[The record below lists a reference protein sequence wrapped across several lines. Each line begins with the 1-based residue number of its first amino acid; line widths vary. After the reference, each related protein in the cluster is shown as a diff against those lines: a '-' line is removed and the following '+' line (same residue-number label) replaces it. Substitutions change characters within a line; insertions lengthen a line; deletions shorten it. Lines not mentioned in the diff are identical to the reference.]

1 MPSSP
6 SFAIFGL
13 TLSGVATSV
22 LSTALLST
30 AQSTAEKS
38 DGRDRK
44 EGADADAA
52 APAGLREA
60 LLSALVWPATLTV
73 PLVLH
78 RREVYTRLLPR
89 RLYEEPVELGGAQLR
104 PPLGLALGIGAV
116 VVGQVATIAYHYAR
130 RARLLGTPTAVQV
143 RRRPAPAA
151 GSRMQP
157 SLTWFLRSQAKGARS
172 YEFAE
177 GVGKCALRLALSA
190 LSARGAPADLGAVAH
205 SHVANPEGLLM
216 CAPFAR
222 LWTPFRF

>member
-22 LSTALLST
+22 LSTALST
-30 AQSTAEKS
+30 AQSTAG

-44 EGADADAA
+44 EGAAAAAA

-143 RRRPAPAA
+143 RRRAPPAPARLARLHDHRSPGSPIA
-151 GSRMQP
+151 GEGRAQLRVCGGGGQVRAP
-157 SLTWFLRSQAKGARS
+157 ARPLRSARVWR
-172 YEFAE
+172 A
-177 GVGKCALRLALSA
+177 C
-190 LSARGAPADLGAVAH
+190 
-205 SHVANPEGLLM
+205 
-216 CAPFAR
+216 
-222 LWTPFRF
+222 

>member
-1 MPSSP
+1 MPSG

-22 LSTALLST
+22 LSTALST
-30 AQSTAEKS
+30 PQTTAKA

-44 EGADADAA
+44 EGAAAAAA

-60 LLSALVWPATLTV
+60 LLSALVWPASLTV

-89 RLYEEPVELGGAQLR
+89 RLYEEPVELGGTQLR

-143 RRRPAPAA
+143 RRRARPRGWLPSAHDRRSPGSPIAGEGRAQLRVCGGGGQVRAPA
-151 GSRMQP
+151 RP
-157 SLTWFLRSQAKGARS
+157 LRPAR
-172 YEFAE
+172 A
-177 GVGKCALRLALSA
+177 
-190 LSARGAPADLGAVAH
+190 
-205 SHVANPEGLLM
+205 
-216 CAPFAR
+216 
-222 LWTPFRF
+222 

>member
-22 LSTALLST
+22 LSTALST
-30 AQSTAEKS
+30 AQSTAG

-44 EGADADAA
+44 EGADAEAA

-143 RRRPAPAA
+143 RRRARPRGWLVCA
-151 GSRMQP
+151 RP
-157 SLTWFLRSQAKGARS
+157 SLTWFSDRRRRARAATSLRRGWASARS
-172 YEFAE
+172 
-177 GVGKCALRLALSA
+177 GSPSPPCPRVGRPLTSA
-190 LSARGAPADLGAVAH
+190 LLRTATWPIRRG
-205 SHVANPEGLLM
+205 
-216 CAPFAR
+216 C
-222 LWTPFRF
+222 

>member
-22 LSTALLST
+22 LSTALST
-30 AQSTAEKS
+30 AQSTAG

-44 EGADADAA
+44 EGADAEAA

-143 RRRPAPAA
+143 RRRARPPRLALLRTTIAH
-151 GSRMQP
+151 
-157 SLTWFLRSQAKGARS
+157 LVLRSQAKGARS

-177 GVGKCALRLALSA
+177 GVGKCALRLALSTPP
-190 LSARGAPADLGAVAH
+190 ARGAPADRGAVAH

>member
-1 MPSSP
+1 MPSG

-22 LSTALLST
+22 LSTALST
-30 AQSTAEKS
+30 AQSTAG

-44 EGADADAA
+44 EGAAAAAA

-143 RRRPAPAA
+143 RRRARPRGWLPSATIAHLVSPIAGEGRAQLRVCGGGGQVRAPA
-151 GSRMQP
+151 RP
-157 SLTWFLRSQAKGARS
+157 LRPAR
-172 YEFAE
+172 A
-177 GVGKCALRLALSA
+177 
-190 LSARGAPADLGAVAH
+190 
-205 SHVANPEGLLM
+205 
-216 CAPFAR
+216 
-222 LWTPFRF
+222 